1 MIVVDTNTIS
11 YLFLTGEFSDQAER
25 ALLKDSKWSA
35 PLLWRSE
42 FRSVLA
48 QYILKNILTLDQ
60 ALEIMESAVTLMETG
75 EYDVDSKQVLD
86 LVNNS
91 SLSAYDCEY
100 VALAKAL
107 GVKLVTADKKVLEQF
122 SGYAISIQEF
132 TEA

>member
-1 MIVVDTNTIS
+1 MIVVDTNIIS

-25 ALLKDSKWSA
+25 TLLKDSQWSA

-48 QYILKNILTLDQ
+48 QYIRRNILTLDQ
-60 ALEIMESAVTLMETG
+60 AIEIMEIAVSLIEAN
-75 EYDVDSKQVLD
+75 EYDVDSTQVLV

-91 SLSAYDCEY
+91 NLSAYDCEY

-107 GVKLVTADKKVLEQF
+107 GVKLITADKKVLEQF
-122 SGYAISIQEF
+122 SDYAISIQEF
-132 TEA
+132 AS

>member
-25 ALLKDSKWSA
+25 ALLKDSLWSA

-48 QYILKNILTLDQ
+48 QYIRKNILTLDQ
-60 ALEIMESAVTLMETG
+60 ALEIMESAVSLMETN

-86 LVNNS
+86 LANNS
-91 SLSAYDCEY
+91 NLSAYDCEF

-107 GVKLVTADKKVLEQF
+107 GVKLVTVDKKVLEHF
-122 SGYAISIQEF
+122 SDYAISIQEF
-132 TEA
+132 AD

>member
-25 ALLKDSKWSA
+25 TLLKDSQWSA

-48 QYILKNILTLDQ
+48 QYIRKNILTLDQ
-60 ALEIMESAVTLMETG
+60 AIEIMENAVSLIEAN
-75 EYDVDSKQVLD
+75 EYDVDSTQVLV
-86 LVNNS
+86 LVTNS
-91 SLSAYDCEY
+91 NLSAYDCEY

-107 GVKLVTADKKVLEQF
+107 GVKLITADKKVLEQF
-122 SGYAISIQEF
+122 YDYAISIQEF
-132 TEA
+132 AS

>member
-1 MIVVDTNTIS
+1 
-11 YLFLTGEFSDQAER
+11 
-25 ALLKDSKWSA
+25 
-35 PLLWRSE
+35 
-42 FRSVLA
+42 
-48 QYILKNILTLDQ
+48 
-60 ALEIMESAVTLMETG
+60 MESAVTLMETG

>member
-25 ALLKDSKWSA
+25 TLLKDSQWSA

-48 QYILKNILTLDQ
+48 QYIRKNILTLDQ
-60 ALEIMESAVTLMETG
+60 AIEIMESAVSLMETN
-75 EYDVDSKQVLD
+75 EYDMDSKQVLH

-91 SLSAYDCEY
+91 NLSAYDCEFI
-100 VALAKAL
+100 ALAKDL
-107 GVKLVTADKKVLEQF
+107 GVKMVAADKKVLEQF
-122 SGYAISIQEF
+122 SDFAISIQEF
-132 TEA
+132 AN